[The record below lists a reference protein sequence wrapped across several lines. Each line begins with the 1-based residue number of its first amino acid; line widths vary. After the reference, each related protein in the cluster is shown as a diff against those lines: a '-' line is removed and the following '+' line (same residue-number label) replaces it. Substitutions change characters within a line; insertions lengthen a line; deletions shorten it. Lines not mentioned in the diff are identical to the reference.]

1 MSRSVEILYAVT
13 LAKTSR
19 AAGQVAQ
26 LLELFPDLEVGRQ
39 ELALFQHHD
48 AITGTSRKSVTE
60 HYNQRYLVFIIFIL
74 IIGTQIFHNR
84 FHMAFHPVSWKIVIG
99 FIHLG
104 VGGGGGLLMKLDFS
118 H

>member
-19 AAGQVAQ
+19 VAGQVAE
-26 LLELFPDLEVGRQ
+26 LLELLPDLEVGRQ

-74 IIGTQIFHNR
+74 IIGTQFSITD
-84 FHMAFHPVSWKIVIG
+84 SIWL
-99 FIHLG
+99 FIQYHGRLSLDSFILGWG
-104 VGGGGGLLMKLDFS
+104 VGVVYS
-118 H
+118 